1 MPDQA
6 AQLRLLVRAANNAGA
21 LSEPARPRLLL
32 AASGKGGS
40 GTTTVAI
47 QLAGMLAAAGRRA
60 ALIEAADG
68 SADAAAM
75 CGLETG
81 WGPRDV
87 LAARRSLRAAMVQ
100 PTHRLY
106 VLAAPWHHPEI
117 VWPAATHCAWSE
129 LLAQLAPL
137 VDWTVIDTGRGFTP
151 LLATLWPL
159 AEHVLLVSAQDAL
172 AHKAC
177 YRLLKSAAAAG
188 LLPGASV
195 PPTWDH
201 NEPLRLP
208 RPAAVARGDAAGH
221 AAGHAADHAADHA
234 AGQASGQGDGQAMPG
249 RKRVWLLLNGV
260 SDTVRAAEVQ
270 RRLHRAARR
279 LLGVELSCAGS
290 LPWDAA
296 VRMASV
302 EGRLHELVGAGR
314 EGEMV
319 LRRLVRQM
327 EEGCLSREVGSGARP
342 LGGQEG
348 LAGWHRRPSAP
359 SGSGSWRHASQAK
372 FS

>member
-100 PTHRLY
+100 PAHRLY

-117 VWPAATHCAWSE
+117 AWPAATHFAWSE
-129 LLAQLAPL
+129 LLGQLAPL
-137 VDWTVIDTGRGFTP
+137 VEWTVIDTGRGFTP

-159 AEHVLLVSAQDAL
+159 AEHVLLVSSQDAL

-195 PPTWDH
+195 PPTWDR

-208 RPAAVARGDAAGH
+208 RPAAVARCDAP
-221 AAGHAADHAADHA
+221 DHAARQA
-234 AGQASGQGDGQAMPG
+234 AGEGAGQAMPG
-249 RKRVWLLLNGV
+249 RNRVWLLLNGV

-296 VRMASV
+296 VRLASV

-327 EEGCLSREVGSGARP
+327 EGGCFAPEVGSGARP

-348 LAGWHRRPSAP
+348 LGGWPRRPSAP
-359 SGSGSWRHASQAK
+359 SGSGSWWHASQAK